1 MRANHLVTVGI
12 ILAASCLAPSLHAD
26 DYYVDNSSGVDNPEG
41 GDQTQP
47 WQTINYALDRITGTE
62 QNPHRVLV
70 AKGQYEETVVCDA
83 YESIYG
89 NYDHDGATWT
99 RDPQDPT
106 PYGETTI
113 SASDAGS
120 VIVPGEGSTVDG
132 FTLTNGSR
140 DYGGAVYCWEV
151 SATISN
157 CRITENE
164 ATAADGG
171 SAVYI
176 RAGGVDIAV
185 EIDSNIIEH
194 NTHTAIF
201 IDSGTVTLSD
211 NIISDTSNGR
221 GICAVNES
229 SLTLSSNA
237 IQRNAIDG
245 VLIQGGSASFMNNVI
260 SDTIDG
266 DGVDAAGETAL
277 TLSGDRLLRN
287 AERGIVTRGGTLV
300 ASSCTMADN
309 ESTGVVVGSI
319 ATIEDCLICGNGGAW
334 SGVSGAKSAG
344 VYIWGETATIR
355 RSTICHNYYTYFY
368 PWEENAGGIKTY
380 ANNVFSVYDSFIV
393 ANDNAA
399 GVACHFDSNTA
410 TMKNNFFVGG
420 GRIILLGTEVA
431 SVNNSVLHNNNGYE
445 ASSGTNAVTMV
456 NDLLW
461 GNGDDLTVAAIAEQT
476 ITHCNIEDGDLNGL
490 NGNIS
495 VNPDFLGERGSGTIA
510 ELQYDTD
517 NCRTTITDS
526 VGGYASDSLV
536 RTFLWVNDT
545 AFCVE
550 SNTEETI
557 IVYGDMRQVATP
569 GNDYTVVDYRLDP
582 SSLCVD
588 AGTETYDIVPDHDFE
603 GDPRPWPEPGGLVD
617 IGADE
622 YARLP
627 LFANLAVS
635 PDPANSTA
643 VLTITFDAS
652 EPLLEDPTVI
662 ICGNPAGKESQDG
675 LHYTYTYQISGTE
688 PEGTCPVLASGADLS
703 GTPGSIQG
711 TVVFDFTAPDAPVI
725 TTGGGADFLQG
736 ITRTVNLEGTC
747 AAGTDA
753 IRVNGSTSGV
763 TFAPGNTTWFY
774 TATGSEGPNLYVV
787 TAVDVA
793 SNQSNPSS
801 ITVTIDTVPP
811 APPVITTNGG
821 EDFATEITPVL
832 VEGTCG
838 ADVAEMRLNGE
849 AVAYTPGETAWQVD
863 VELLPLANL
872 LSFTAA
878 DAAGNESGPAVISIT
893 LEGVVPGDLNGDGL
907 VNAIDVQHTINQ
919 ALGIPKPAGI
929 AKADINSDGLI
940 NAIDVQLI
948 INAALGID
956 ISGFL

>member
-1 MRANHLVTVGI
+1 MRTSRLATLGI
-12 ILAASCLAPSLHAD
+12 ILAVSCLAPSLHAD
-26 DYYVDNSSGVDNPEG
+26 DYYVDASSGVDNPGG
-41 GDQTQP
+41 GDQAQP
-47 WQTINYALDRITGTE
+47 WQTINYALDRITGTQ

-99 RDPQDPT
+99 RDPEDPT

-120 VIVPGEGSTVDG
+120 VVVLGEGCTVDG

-140 DYGGAVYCWEV
+140 DYGGGVYCWEV
-151 SATISN
+151 NATVSN
-157 CRITENE
+157 CRIAENE

-176 RAGGVDIAV
+176 RAGGVDSAV
-185 EIDSNIIEH
+185 EIASNIIEH
-194 NTHTAIF
+194 NTHAAIF

-211 NIISDTSNGR
+211 NTISDTSDGR

-229 SLTLSSNA
+229 SLTLTSNT

-245 VLIQGGSASFMNNVI
+245 IYIEGGSASFMNNVI

-266 DGVDAAGETAL
+266 DGLDAAGETTL
-277 TLSGDRLLRN
+277 VLSGDRILHN
-287 AERGIVTRGGTLV
+287 AGRGMVVRGGTLT
-300 ASSCTMADN
+300 ASSCIVGD
-309 ESTGVVVGSI
+309 SGSI
-319 ATIEDCLICGNGGAW
+319 GVSIGANATLEDCLVCGSNGPWAGF
-334 SGVSGAKSAG
+334 VSTKGAG
-344 VYIWGETATIR
+344 VFVWGQTATIR
-355 RSTICHNYYTYFY
+355 RSVICGNYYLYAWDTA
-368 PWEENAGGIKTY
+368 PGGISS
-380 ANNVFSVYDSFIV
+380 NGNEVCSIYDSVIV
-393 ANDNAA
+393 ANDSQV
-399 GVACHFDSNTA
+399 GVGCRFNSTTA
-410 TMKNNFFVGG
+410 NLKNNFFVGG
-420 GRIILLGTEVA
+420 GRVILLGTNVA
-431 SVNNSVLHNNNGYE
+431 SVNNSVLYNKNGYE
-445 ASSGTNAVTMV
+445 TPSTATAMTMV

-461 GNGDDLTVAAIAEQT
+461 GNGDDLNVPAITEQT

-495 VNPDFLGERGSGTIA
+495 VNPDFLGEVGSGTIA
-510 ELQYDTD
+510 ELAYNTD

-526 VGGYASDSLV
+526 IGGYASDSLA
-536 RTFLWVNDT
+536 RTFLWVSDT
-545 AFCVE
+545 AFYVE
-550 SNTEETI
+550 SNTEDTI
-557 IVYGDMRQVATP
+557 TVYGDASQVATP
-569 GNDYTVVDYRLDP
+569 GNSYTVVDYRLRP
-582 SSLCVD
+582 ASLCVD
-588 AGTETYDIVPDHDFE
+588 AGTETDNLVPDHDFE
-603 GDPRPWPEPGGLVD
+603 GDPRPWPEPDGLVD

-622 YARLP
+622 YAPLP
-627 LFANLAVS
+627 LLTNLEVS
-635 PDPANSTA
+635 PDPANSMA
-643 VLTITFDAS
+643 VLTITFDAT
-652 EPLLEDPTVI
+652 EPLLDDPTVI

-675 LHYTYTYQISGTE
+675 LHYSYTYQVSGTE

-703 GTPGSIQG
+703 GTPGSVQG

-725 TTGGGADFLQG
+725 TTGGGEDFLQG

-753 IRVNGSTSGV
+753 IRMNGSTGGV
-763 TFAPGNTTWFY
+763 TFASGNTTWLY

-793 SNQSNPSS
+793 SNESNPSS
-801 ITVTIDTVPP
+801 ITVTIDTIPP

-821 EDFATEITPVL
+821 EDFATEITPVS

-838 ADVAEMRLNGE
+838 PDVAEIRLNGE
-849 AVAYTPGETAWQVD
+849 AIAYTPGETAWQVE
-863 VELLPLANL
+863 VELLPLAND
-872 LSFTAA
+872 LSFTAV
-878 DAAGNESGPAVISIT
+878 DAAGNESGPVVISIT
-893 LEGVVPGDLNGDGL
+893 LEGVVLGDLNGDGL

-919 ALGIPKPAGI
+919 ALGFPKPEGI
-929 AKADINSDGLI
+929 AKADINIDGLI

-956 ISGFL
+956 ISGSL